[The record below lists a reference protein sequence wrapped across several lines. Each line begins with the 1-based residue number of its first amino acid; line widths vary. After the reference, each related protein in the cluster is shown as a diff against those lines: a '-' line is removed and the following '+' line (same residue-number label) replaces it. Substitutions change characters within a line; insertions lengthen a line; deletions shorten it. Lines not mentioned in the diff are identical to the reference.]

1 MILNTGNKQG
11 LYTGSCKFTYKLGEL
26 RFYPITCV
34 CDHGTLH
41 TYFPQQGCGE
51 NQIYF
56 VQSVIV
62 TDAYSIEMSIFI
74 ISLMFYNFPQV
85 LLDSLI

>member
-1 MILNTGNKQG
+1 MALCIPIFPSRDVVKIKFILGNQ
-11 LYTGSCKFTYKLGEL
+11 
-26 RFYPITCV
+26 
-34 CDHGTLH
+34 
-41 TYFPQQGCGE
+41 
-51 NQIYF
+51 
-56 VQSVIV
+56 VIV